1 MNRTYSIVWSAV
13 RNMYVV
19 ASELARS
26 HSKVKIQAH
35 ANEVAPSIKKPDS
48 GWARHHALAL
58 AIVAALGFASPLALA
73 IVAALGFASPL
84 AIADNPVS
92 YTDGVEHDL
101 SADSPISYSGTG
113 EGSALHL

>member
-1 MNRTYSIVWSAV
+1 M
-13 RNMYVV
+13 
-19 ASELARS
+19 
-26 HSKVKIQAH
+26 K
-35 ANEVAPSIKKPDS
+35 
-48 GWARHHALAL
+48 
-58 AIVAALGFASPLALA
+58 SPLLLKSL
-73 IVAALGFASPL
+73 IQDGQDTMRWPWHCCRALGFASPL